1 MQCDVNS
8 EYILTWAPDAFCQ
21 DFHCILSYV
30 LLACWFGFWEHS
42 AFWMESDTKS
52 WVHSGSHSDMRSECI
67 LSGIPTACCHRFWLR
82 SDIHSE
88 CVQSGVV
95 NALGHAVWL
104 QCNDAI
110 WHRLCLQSR
119 MDSAS
124 ILTWMLSGFII
135 ICIGIL
141 SRIPSLATFGP
152 DALWHACFWIL
163 SDMELS
169 HAELQTEQWNSPNTN
184 EIVSNLPEIKLYYLW
199 FLQELVLQGQQH
211 VCIAFYSAIKNDKQ
225 QQVDACQK
233 FHCQIFSLRD
243 WCVLPWG

>member
-1 MQCDVNS
+1 MQCKFSMFSDMS
-8 EYILTWAPDAFCQ
+8 SGCILPRLLLHFIIRSASILIWLLRAFC
-21 DFHCILSYV
+21 IL
-30 LLACWFGFWEHS
+30 
-42 AFWMESDTKS
+42 ESDTKS
-52 WVHSGSHSDMRSECI
+52 WVHSASHSDMRSECI

-110 WHRLCLQSR
+110 WHRLCLQFY
-119 MDSAS
+119 MDSAC
-124 ILTWMLSGFII
+124 ILTWMLRGFLI

-152 DALWHACFWIL
+152 DALWHTCFWIL
-163 SDMELS
+163 SDMELL
-169 HAELQTEQWNSPNTN
+169 HAELQTEQRNHLNTN
-184 EIVSNLPEIKLYYLW
+184 EIVSNLPEIKLYYFW

-211 VCIAFYSAIKNDKQ
+211 VCIAFHIVFVYICYEFQ
-225 QQVDACQK
+225 
-233 FHCQIFSLRD
+233 
-243 WCVLPWG
+243 